1 MDTLQPIAAIVL
13 VMALLA
19 GVLILLR
26 RRGAATFRLP
36 GTSGSSPRRL
46 EVIERVSLSPQHALH
61 LVRAGGRL
69 LLVGTAPNSC
79 QLLDDSISE
88 EAKH

>member
-26 RRGAATFRLP
+26 RRGTAMFRMPGVPGAA
-36 GTSGSSPRRL
+36 SRRL
-46 EVIERVSLSPQHALH
+46 EVLERVSLSPQHALH

-79 QLLDDSISE
+79 QLLGDSVSE
-88 EAKH
+88 DGTR

>member
-26 RRGAATFRLP
+26 KRATATFRLP
-36 GTSGSSPRRL
+36 GASGPASRRL
-46 EVIERVSLSPQHALH
+46 EVLERVSLSPQHALH

-79 QLLDDSISE
+79 QLLDDSVSE
-88 EAKH
+88 EPKH

>member
-13 VMALLA
+13 VLALLA
-19 GVLILLR
+19 GVLVLMK
-26 RRGAATFRLP
+26 RRGKATFRLP
-36 GTSGSSPRRL
+36 GVSGTSARRL
-46 EVIERVSLSPQHALH
+46 ELVERISLGPQHALH

-79 QLLDDSISE
+79 QLLDAAISE
-88 EAKH
+88 ETRP

>member
-1 MDTLQPIAAIVL
+1 MDTLQPIAAVVL

-26 RRGAATFRLP
+26 KRGTAAFHLP
-36 GTSGSSPRRL
+36 GIPGSAQRHL
-46 EVIERVSLSPQHALH
+46 EVLERVSLSPHHALH

-79 QLLDDSISE
+79 QLLNDSISE
-88 EAKH
+88 EATR